1 MKHIRVL
8 LADDHTVFRQG
19 LKSLLAYEEDL
30 KVVSEAANGKEA
42 IDFTKQLHPDVVIMD
57 INMPILN
64 GLEATKQIKQELP
77 KTKIVILTSQGDD
90 KSVFSLIE
98 AGADGYLLKDVA
110 AENLV
115 SAIRDVF
122 AGKSILHPE
131 VTQKLLTRFISKG
144 EPEKQKPG
152 DLLTEREV
160 EVLKALAKGYSN
172 QQIAEEL
179 YISQR
184 TVQNHLHNI
193 YNKLGINGRTEAV
206 IYALQEGII
215 SKE

>member
-1 MKHIRVL
+1 MKNIRVI

-19 LKSLLAYEEDL
+19 LKSLLTLEEDI

-42 IDFTKQLHPDVVIMD
+42 VDYANQLHPDVIIMD

-64 GLEATKQIKQELP
+64 GLEATKQIKKEQP
-77 KTKIVILTSQGDD
+77 KIKIVILTSQGDD

-115 SAIRDVF
+115 NAIRDVND
-122 AGKSILHPE
+122 GKSILHPE
-131 VTQKLLTRFISKG
+131 VTQKLLTRFVSSG

-152 DLLTEREV
+152 DLLTEREI
-160 EVLKALAKGYSN
+160 EVLKALSKGYSN

-206 IYALQEGII
+206 IYAIQEGII

>member
-1 MKHIRVL
+1 MKNIRVI

-19 LKSLLAYEEDL
+19 LKSLLSLEEDI

-42 IDFTKQLHPDVVIMD
+42 IDYAKQMHPDIIIMD

-64 GLEATKQIKQELP
+64 GLEATKKIKEELP
-77 KTKIVILTSQGDD
+77 KTKIIILTSQGDD
-90 KSVFSLIE
+90 KSIFNLIE
-98 AGADGYLLKDVA
+98 AGAEGYLLKDVA

-115 SAIRDVF
+115 SAIRDVQQ
-122 AGKSILHPE
+122 GKSILHPE
-131 VTQKLLTRFISKG
+131 VTQKLLTRFVKKDDPSKS
-144 EPEKQKPG
+144 KPQ
-152 DLLTEREV
+152 DLLTDREV
-160 EVLKALAKGYSN
+160 EVLKALAKGYTN

-206 IYALQEGII
+206 IYAIQEGII
-215 SKE
+215 TKE

>member
-1 MKHIRVL
+1 MKHIRVI

-19 LKSLLAYEEDL
+19 LKSLLSLEKDISI
-30 KVVSEAANGKEA
+30 VSEAGNGKEA
-42 IDFTKQLHPDVVIMD
+42 VDFAKQLHPDVIIMD
-57 INMPILN
+57 INMPVLN
-64 GLEATKQIKQELP
+64 GLEATKQIKAELP

-110 AENLV
+110 AENLIT
-115 SAIRDVF
+115 AIRDVY

-131 VTQKLLTRFISKG
+131 VAQKLITRLTSKEEHSKPKISN
-144 EPEKQKPG
+144 
-152 DLLTEREV
+152 LLTDREI

-172 QQIAEEL
+172 MQIAETL
-179 YISQR
+179 FISQR

-193 YNKLGINGRTEAV
+193 YNKLGVNGRTEAV
-206 IYALQEGII
+206 IYAIQEGII

>member
-1 MKHIRVL
+1 MKTIRVI

-19 LKSLLAYEEDL
+19 LKSLLALEEDI
-30 KVVSEAANGKEA
+30 KIVGEAANGKEA
-42 IDFTKQLHPDVVIMD
+42 IDYANQMHPDIIIMD
-57 INMPILN
+57 INMPQLN
-64 GLEATKQIKQELP
+64 GLEATKRIKADLP
-77 KTKIVILTSQGDD
+77 KIKIVILTSQGDD

-115 SAIRDVF
+115 SAIRDVND
-122 AGKSILHPE
+122 GKSILHPE
-131 VTQKLLTRFISKG
+131 VTQKLLTRFVTKG
-144 EPEKQKPG
+144 EPAKQKPG
-152 DLLTEREV
+152 DLLTDREI
-160 EVLKALAKGYSN
+160 EVLQALSKGYTN

-206 IYALQEGII
+206 IYAMQEGII

>member
-1 MKHIRVL
+1 MKNIRVI

-19 LKSLLAYEEDL
+19 LKSLLALEEDI

-42 IDFTKQLHPDVVIMD
+42 IDFAKQMHPDVIIMD
-57 INMPILN
+57 INMPVLN
-64 GLEATKQIKQELP
+64 GLEATKQIKKELP

-115 SAIRDVF
+115 SAVRDVND
-122 AGKSILHPE
+122 GKSILHPE
-131 VTQKLLTRFISKG
+131 VTQKLLTRFVSKG
-144 EPEKQKPG
+144 DDEPQKPG

-160 EVLKALAKGYSN
+160 EVLKALSKGYSN

-206 IYALQEGII
+206 IYAIQEGII
-215 SKE
+215 SKD

>member
-1 MKHIRVL
+1 MKNIRVM

-19 LKSLLAYEEDL
+19 LKSLLALEEDI
-30 KVVSEAANGKEA
+30 KVVSEAANGQEA
-42 IDFTKQLHPDVVIMD
+42 IDFAKQLHPDVIIMD

-64 GLEATKQIKQELP
+64 GLEATKQVKKELA
-77 KTKIVILTSQGDD
+77 KTKIIILTSQGDD

-131 VTQKLLTRFISKG
+131 VTKKLLTQFVFKG

-152 DLLTEREV
+152 DLLTEREI
-160 EVLKALAKGYSN
+160 EVLKALSKGYSN

-206 IYALQEGII
+206 IYAIQEGII

>member
-1 MKHIRVL
+1 M

-19 LKSLLAYEEDL
+19 LKSLLALEEDI
-30 KVVSEAANGKEA
+30 KIVSEAANGKEA
-42 IDFTKQLHPDVVIMD
+42 IDYAQQLRPDIVIMD

-64 GLEATKQIKQELP
+64 GLEATKKIKAELP
-77 KTKIVILTSQGDD
+77 GTKIIILTSQGDD
-90 KSVFSLIE
+90 KSIFSLIE
-98 AGADGYLLKDVA
+98 AGAEGYLLKDVA
-110 AENLV
+110 AESLV
-115 SAIRDVF
+115 SAIRDVQQ
-122 AGKSILHPE
+122 GKSILHPE
-131 VTQKLLTRFISKG
+131 VTQKLLTRFVKKD
-144 EPEKQKPG
+144 EPRQAKPS
-152 DLLTEREV
+152 DLLTDREI

-193 YNKLGINGRTEAV
+193 YNKLGVNGRTEAV

>member
-1 MKHIRVL
+1 MKHIRVM

-19 LKSLLAYEEDL
+19 LKSLLAYEEDI
-30 KVVSEAANGKEA
+30 KVVGEAANGKEA
-42 IDFTKQLHPDVVIMD
+42 IDFALQLHPDVIIMD

-64 GLEATKQIKQELP
+64 GLEATKKIKKELP
-77 KTKIVILTSQGDD
+77 KIKIVILTSQGDE
-90 KSVFSLIE
+90 KSIFSLIE
-98 AGADGYLLKDVA
+98 AGTDGYLLKDVA

-115 SAIRDVF
+115 SAIRDVN
-122 AGKSILHPE
+122 AGKSTLHPE
-131 VTQKLLTRFISKG
+131 VTQKLLSRFLHKT
-144 EPEKQKPG
+144 EPDKTKSL
-152 DLLTEREV
+152 DILTEREI

-206 IYALQEGII
+206 IYAIQEGII
-215 SKE
+215 SEE

>member
-1 MKHIRVL
+1 MKNIRVI

-19 LKSLLAYEEDL
+19 LKSLLALEEDI
-30 KVVSEAANGKEA
+30 KIVGEAANGIEA
-42 IDFTKQLHPDVVIMD
+42 IDYANQMHPDVFIMD
-57 INMPILN
+57 INMPQLN
-64 GLEATKQIKQELP
+64 GLEATKKIKADLP
-77 KTKIVILTSQGDD
+77 KIKIVILTSQGDD

-115 SAIRDVF
+115 NAIRDVNE
-122 AGKSILHPE
+122 GKSILHPE
-131 VTQKLLTRFISKG
+131 VTQKLLTRFVSKG
-144 EPEKQKPG
+144 EPDKQKPG
-152 DLLTEREV
+152 DLLTEREI
-160 EVLKALAKGYSN
+160 EVLQALSKGYTN

-206 IYALQEGII
+206 IYAMQEGII

>member
-1 MKHIRVL
+1 MKIIRVI

-19 LKSLLAYEEDL
+19 LKSLLSLEDDI
-30 KVVSEAANGKEA
+30 KIISEAANGKEA
-42 IDFTKQLHPDVVIMD
+42 IDFVNQLHPDIVIMD

-64 GLEATKQIKQELP
+64 GLEATKKIKADHP
-77 KTKIVILTSQGDD
+77 KTKIIILTSQGDD

-98 AGADGYLLKDVA
+98 AGAEGYLLKDVA

-115 SAIRDVF
+115 SAIRDVHD
-122 AGKSILHPE
+122 GKSILHPE
-131 VTQKLLTRFISKG
+131 VTQKLLARFVSKDSDKT
-144 EPEKQKPG
+144 KQK
-152 DLLTEREV
+152 DMLTDREL
-160 EVLKALAKGYSN
+160 EVLKALSRGFTN
-172 QQIAEEL
+172 QQIADEL
-179 YISQR
+179 FISQR

-215 SKE
+215 PKE

>member
-1 MKHIRVL
+1 VKNIRVI

-19 LKSLLAYEEDL
+19 LKSLLSLEEDI

-42 IDFTKQLHPDVVIMD
+42 IDYAKQMHPDIIIMD

-64 GLEATKQIKQELP
+64 GLEATKKIKEELP
-77 KTKIVILTSQGDD
+77 KTKIIILTSQGDD
-90 KSVFSLIE
+90 KSIFNLIE
-98 AGADGYLLKDVA
+98 AGAEGYLLKDVA

-115 SAIRDVF
+115 SAIRDVQQ
-122 AGKSILHPE
+122 GKSILHPE
-131 VTQKLLTRFISKG
+131 VTQKLLTRFVKKDDPSKS
-144 EPEKQKPG
+144 KPQ
-152 DLLTEREV
+152 DLLTDREV
-160 EVLKALAKGYSN
+160 EVLKALAKGYTN

-206 IYALQEGII
+206 IYAIQEGII
-215 SKE
+215 TKE

>member
-1 MKHIRVL
+1 M
-8 LADDHTVFRQG
+8 LADDHKVFIQG
-19 LKSLLAYEEDL
+19 LKSLLGMEEDIN
-30 KVVSEAANGKEA
+30 VVGEASNGKEA
-42 IDFTKQLHPDVVIMD
+42 ADFAKQLRPDIIIMD
-57 INMPILN
+57 INMPVLN
-64 GLEATKQIKQELP
+64 GLEATKRIKKEFP
-77 KTKIVILTSQGDD
+77 KIKIVILTSQGDD

-115 SAIRDVF
+115 SAIRDVY
-122 AGKSILHPE
+122 AGKSILHPD
-131 VTQKLLTRFISKG
+131 VTQKLLTRFVSKG
-144 EPEKQKPG
+144 EPEKVKPS
-152 DLLTEREV
+152 DLLTDREI

-172 QQIAEEL
+172 QQIAEKL

-206 IYALQEGII
+206 IYAMQEGII
-215 SKE
+215 SEEEQ